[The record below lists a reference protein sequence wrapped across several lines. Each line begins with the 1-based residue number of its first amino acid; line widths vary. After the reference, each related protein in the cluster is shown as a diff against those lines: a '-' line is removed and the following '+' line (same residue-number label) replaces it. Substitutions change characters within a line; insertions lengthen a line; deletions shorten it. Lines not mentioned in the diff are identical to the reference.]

1 MLLQSCKVSSLDAF
15 VTIIDWAEVSHT
27 QGMTMDNYK
36 STYGADSRELDR
48 PGIVPKS
55 TERKPKYV
63 KYTGPKIAAQFRLP
77 EDLMQSLR
85 LHAFK
90 ENKSISAVVESC
102 LCSEQYIGKA
112 YVSVRDAA

>member
-1 MLLQSCKVSSLDAF
+1 
-15 VTIIDWAEVSHT
+15 
-27 QGMTMDNYK
+27 MDSYK
-36 STYGADSRELDR
+36 STYKSPSDELDS
-48 PGIVPKS
+48 PGIARKP

-63 KYTGPKIAAQFRLP
+63 KYTGSKVAAQFRLP

-85 LHAFK
+85 LHAIK
-90 ENKSISAVVESC
+90 ENTSISAVVESC